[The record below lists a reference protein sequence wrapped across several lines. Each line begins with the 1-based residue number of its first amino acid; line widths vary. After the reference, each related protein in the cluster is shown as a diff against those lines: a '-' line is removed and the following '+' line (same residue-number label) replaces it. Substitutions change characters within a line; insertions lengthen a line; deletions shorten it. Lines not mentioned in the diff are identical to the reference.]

1 MSEGNEPPKEKI
13 QLFYNCLFMIWN
25 VACLWFILCYEPH
38 MFSREK
44 IYDSYVAQTIRGR
57 LPAWMEYAEDVDF
70 YFIQDEEESV
80 CTACAYNNVSLFL
93 RDPDIYI
100 YTDGLCSNELL
111 GRLEYCVYHEVG
123 HSIDYK
129 NGEISGTDHF
139 RRAVDKTVEMWQD
152 LPEGAYHWRSR
163 GEMVANFPGILGN
176 PSTESGWGGYHE
188 LYAVLH
194 ETNYLIQIPPPL
206 QTYFKD
212 FIPWIWYGE
221 EIQ

>member
-1 MSEGNEPPKEKI
+1 MTEEKATPNKKTDYF
-13 QLFYNCLFMIWN
+13 FYLLLVWN
-25 VACLWFILCYEPH
+25 IAALWYALCYEPQ
-38 MFSREK
+38 MFDREK
-44 IYDSYVAQTIRGR
+44 IHASYVAQTIHGR
-57 LPAWMEYAEDVDF
+57 LPAWIEYSEDVDF
-70 YFIQDEEESV
+70 YFVENESESSRAA
-80 CTACAYNNVSLFL
+80 CTYNNMSLGF
-93 RDPDIYI
+93 RDSDIYI
-100 YTDGLCSNELL
+100 YTNDLVSDELF

-139 RRAVDKTVEMWQD
+139 RSAVDKTVEMWQD

-176 PSTESGWGGYHE
+176 PSRESGWGGYHE

-206 QTYFKD
+206 QAYFED
-212 FIPWIWYGE
+212 FIPWIWYE
-221 EIQ
+221 AE